1 MLPRIDPA
9 GSLPT
14 IPDFNA
20 WAEKYAAARDV
31 KEQQSLIAEDHRLA
45 KASRQVIFGIEAD
58 EFPLGANASYLRA
71 PVAESASAWIVDD
84 DVPLLTMAATDDTAS
99 GAGQEPAIFIVR
111 RSSDTSTPVITLLK
125 NARNGAL
132 SPSSFAY
139 TIKDEYVPPPVT
151 VGFTTMTSAASER
164 ISPALLLVSLSAA
177 QLTPV
182 TVQYA
187 ATGGTATGGGID
199 YALSPGI
206 LMFAPGETVQTIPVT
221 IIDDTIGESNET
233 IVVTL
238 NDPVGAV
245 LNANMTHTLAIRNFA
260 PIAHH
265 DELGAIENR
274 PVSVPFD
281 RLILNDSDEDGD
293 PLSVLTVSAAS
304 TNGGV
309 VRILRRS
316 VIYIPATNYVGSDAF
331 TYTIADGRGGT
342 ATASVF
348 VTVWDADEPTVN
360 RINQISVTT
369 QGVRLQ
375 SSGIPGFNY
384 AIERSTDLRSWT
396 EVAVLTAPANG
407 VVVFTDPNPLSQ
419 MAFYRMRICFT
430 CPLVG
435 QSHNAILSWDRSGSH
450 PNVAAYIVK
459 YGTTSGIHTGRVEV
473 AANVTSATV
482 ANLVAGH
489 TYFFVVVARNV
500 FGLESHPSAEASYT
514 CPIRNFAPIARN
526 DELNAIENHALTI
539 TMGSLLL
546 NDTDE
551 DGDTLSVVTM
561 SGTSTNGGAVA
572 VVGTN
577 VIFTPIINHAGPDL
591 FTYTVSDGR
600 GGTATAAVFVTV
612 RSEHDPSVNKISQIT
627 VTSRGVVLQLI
638 GIPGRV
644 YSIERSVDLK
654 SWTEV
659 AVTIAPPTGSFEFI
673 DPNPSSTQAF
683 YRTAILSPPR

>member
-1 MLPRIDPA
+1 MLPRIDPI

-14 IPDFNA
+14 IPDFQA
-20 WAEKYAAARDV
+20 WAEKYAAAREV
-31 KEQQSLIAEDHRLA
+31 KEQQFLIADGHQLA
-45 KASRQVIFGIEAD
+45 KASWQAILEMEAD
-58 EFPLGANASYLRA
+58 EFTLGANASYLRA
-71 PVAESASAWIVDD
+71 PVAESASVWIVDD
-84 DVPLLTMAATDDTAS
+84 DVPLLIMAATDDTAS
-99 GAGQEPAIFIVR
+99 EAGQGPAIFMFR
-111 RSSDTSTPVITLLK
+111 RSGDTSTPVITLLK
-125 NARNGAL
+125 NSRNGAP
-132 SPSSFAY
+132 SPSSFA
-139 TIKDEYVPPPVT
+139 TIKDEDVPPPVT
-151 VGFTTMTSAASER
+151 VGFTAMTSAASES

-199 YALSPGI
+199 YALLPGI
-206 LMFAPGETVQTIPVT
+206 LMFAPGETVQTIPIT
-221 IIDDTIGESNET
+221 IINDTLGESNET
-233 IVVTL
+233 IIVTL
-238 NDPVGAV
+238 NDPAGAV
-245 LNANMTHTLAIRNFA
+245 LNTNTTHTLTIRNFS
-260 PIAHH
+260 PIARH

-281 RLILNDSDEDGD
+281 RLILNDTDEDGD
-293 PLSVLTVSAAS
+293 PLSMLTVSAAS

-309 VRILRRS
+309 VRILRRN

-331 TYTIADGRGGT
+331 TYTIGDGRGGT

-360 RINQISVTT
+360 RISQISVTT

-396 EVAVLTAPANG
+396 EVAVLTAPTNG
-407 VVVFTDPNPLSQ
+407 VVVFTDPNPLSHR
-419 MAFYRMRICFT
+419 AFYRMRICFT

-435 QSHNAILSWDRSGSH
+435 QSHNVILSWDRSGSH
-450 PNVAAYIVK
+450 TNLAAYIVK
-459 YGTTSGIHTGRVEV
+459 YGTTSGVHTGRVEV
-473 AANVTSATV
+473 AANATSATV

-500 FGLESHPSAEASYT
+500 FGLESHPSAEAAYT

-526 DELNAIENHALTI
+526 DELNAIENHALTV

-551 DGDTLSVVTM
+551 DGDTLSVAAM

-577 VIFTPIINHAGPDL
+577 VIYTPIINHVGRDV

-612 RSEHDPSVNKISQIT
+612 RSEHDPSLNKISRIT
-627 VTSRGVVLQLI
+627 VTSRGVVLQLV

-644 YSIERSVDLK
+644 YRIERSTDLE
-654 SWTEV
+654 SWVEI
-659 AVTIAPPTGSFEFI
+659 AVVTAPPSGSFEFT
-673 DPNPSSTQAF
+673 DLNPSSPQAF
-683 YRTAILSPPR
+683 YRTAIQ